1 MIKFL
6 HVTKMDEK
14 ERLLQA
20 LMQIHSV
27 QQLTQDSKWRQYLH
41 QHLNVVD
48 YELQR
53 QLSLITDHE
62 RRGLKIS
69 NAEYADDAKQQ

>member
-1 MIKFL
+1 MTKFL
-6 HVTKMDEK
+6 RVTKMDEK

-27 QQLTQDSKWRQYLH
+27 QQLTQDNKWRQYLH

-62 RRGLKIS
+62 RRGLQIS

>member
-27 QQLTQDSKWRQYLH
+27 QQLTQDNKWRQYLH